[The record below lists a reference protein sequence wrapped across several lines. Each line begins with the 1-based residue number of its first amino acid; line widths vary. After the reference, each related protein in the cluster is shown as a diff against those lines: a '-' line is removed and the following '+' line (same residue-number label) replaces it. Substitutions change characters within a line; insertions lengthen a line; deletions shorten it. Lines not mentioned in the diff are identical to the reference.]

1 MEHGKDHIFPP
12 DTLFPVDQVR
22 SQVSPVLIT
31 PDELSCLPEASANL
45 LAIYPKIELFFFSPL
60 CNKGICIDYVLWT
73 PKVFCYFK
81 DQQLLI
87 SPKETAENL

>member
-45 LAIYPKIELFFFSPL
+45 LAIYPKIELFFFLLYATKESVLTMFCGPL
-60 CNKGICIDYVLWT
+60 K
-73 PKVFCYFK
+73 YFV
-81 DQQLLI
+81 I
-87 SPKETAENL
+87 SRINSS

>member
-31 PDELSCLPEASANL
+31 PDELTCLPEAVTADELTCLPEASANL
-45 LAIYPKIELFFFSPL
+45 S
-60 CNKGICIDYVLWT
+60 
-73 PKVFCYFK
+73 
-81 DQQLLI
+81 
-87 SPKETAENL
+87 